1 MREIKENLKIDYKH
15 KRGKGVFR
23 ILEFEDH
30 GHHIV
35 YIPSL
40 KLSSYGNTADEAQKM
55 MGDVILE
62 DFFENL
68 FEQSEKVIFDYLKN
82 LGWSKSSIYPKELS
96 NDVHIDTYGILKNF
110 NLSSSTK
117 VTEKLVEV

>member
-40 KLSSYGNTADEAQKM
+40 KLSSYGNTAEEAQKM
-55 MGDVILE
+55 MGDVVLE

-68 FEQSEKVIFDYLKN
+68 FEQSENVIFDYLKN

-96 NDVHIDTYGILKNF
+96 NDVHIDTDGILKNF
-110 NLSSSTK
+110 NLSSNTK